1 MARDGWRSSQNVGEE
16 RCKSTDLGV
25 IPAQSRDDLLYT
37 IDETTLLASTYSAD
51 QPPPRC
57 DITAHDDILNSGFGE
72 ITASRF
78 SQMSVRHQRAVK
90 FRRASFKYQPNGI
103 TETRH
108 FGEAQFRKLAGL
120 EGCKGR
126 ATDTGR
132 RGERPEREPLSP
144 PLLRDQ
150 VTDRGQIHASIIRD
164 VSGKSSILD

>member
-1 MARDGWRSSQNVGEE
+1 MAGVGWRCSQNVGEE

-25 IPAQSRDDLLYT
+25 IPTQSRDDLPYT
-37 IDETTLLASTYSAD
+37 IDETTLLASAYGAD
-51 QPPPRC
+51 QPPPCC

-72 ITASRF
+72 ITAGRL
-78 SQMSVRHQRAVK
+78 SQMSVRHQRAIK
-90 FRRASFKYQPNGI
+90 LRRASFEYEPNGI

-108 FGEAQFRKLAGL
+108 FGEAEFRKLAGL

-132 RGERPEREPLSP
+132 RGERREREPLSP

-150 VTDRGQIHASIIRD
+150 VTD
-164 VSGKSSILD
+164 